1 MCGEGLLAAPGGS
14 RRPPGWSDR
23 PERDREPGS
32 PLYADPRSLPP
43 ALFIVGAE
51 DMLLEDNERMEARWQ
66 AANGNATLLV
76 APDTPRAFDRF
87 ATAIA
92 RKVEAFV
99 DQACG
104 FRSM

>member
-1 MCGEGLLAAPGGS
+1 
-14 RRPPGWSDR
+14 
-23 PERDREPGS
+23 
-32 PLYADPRSLPP
+32 
-43 ALFIVGAE
+43 
-51 DMLLEDNERMEARWQ
+51 MLLEDNERMEARWQ